1 MKLTKK
7 EAIETLRDF
16 FNNPDEYLNNLPH
29 IPLRLFDAIETAI
42 AEMQDEEVAE

>member
-42 AEMQDEEVAE
+42 AEMQDEEVSE